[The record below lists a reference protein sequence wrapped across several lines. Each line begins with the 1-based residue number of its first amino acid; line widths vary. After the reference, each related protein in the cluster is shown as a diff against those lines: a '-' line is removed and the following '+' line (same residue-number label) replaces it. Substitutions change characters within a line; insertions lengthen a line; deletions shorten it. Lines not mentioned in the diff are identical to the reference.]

1 LQELLNSAGPTDFDE
16 LLFWGRISGLKADYY
31 IAMGVC
37 YKDRYE
43 FPEKKFYWC
52 SSTNQASKVNA
63 ELTVN
68 AFTFVPFDALND
80 QHKAEYNARA
90 QSMFTGEA
98 FMILGKPVEKDK
110 ETLD

>member
-1 LQELLNSAGPTDFDE
+1 
-16 LLFWGRISGLKADYY
+16 
-31 IAMGVC
+31 MGVC

-52 SSTNQASKVNA
+52 SSSNQANKVNPDQN
-63 ELTVN
+63 VN

-80 QHKAEYNARA
+80 QHKHEYNLRA
-90 QSMFTGEA
+90 QQMFTGDA

-110 ETLD
+110 ETLRAE